1 MAGTMKV
8 GRNDRCPCGS
18 GKKYKNCCEGK
29 VGRLS
34 AAGWVTIAALV
45 LAAGVLVYFVI
56 NAAQSDGSGSAG
68 RRACPAGQVWSTQ
81 HNHCH

>member
-1 MAGTMKV
+1 MAGTTKV

-68 RRACPAGQVWSTQ
+68 RRACPAGQVWSAQ
-81 HNHCH
+81 HGHCH